1 VFQASSAAR
10 IFWIAVSSVNGGS
23 GGRASD
29 IWTSQ
34 WSCAV
39 PREHRTTE
47 LGQSGINY
55 RQLSVGCHGQRPAST
70 PKNPWI

>member
-29 IWTSQ
+29 IWTSLAA
-34 WSCAV
+34 S
-39 PREHRTTE
+39 PE
-47 LGQSGINY
+47 LSAS
-55 RQLSVGCHGQRPAST
+55 LRPLWFGVTCEDAG
-70 PKNPWI
+70 